1 MDPVDIEDLEAFING
16 LKVSFDTLE
25 HIQKDNSQGIQA
37 QVAKAISQLRAK
49 KLDKIEPLPKLLGHV
64 TKEDLKNLFLNR
76 LEKLKFILESNN
88 YPKTRKF
95 DLIMKIVKLKEK
107 VNSF

>member
-1 MDPVDIEDLEAFING
+1 MDPINIEDLEAFING
-16 LKVSFDTLE
+16 LKVSFDSLE
-25 HIQKDNSQGIQA
+25 HIQTNNSQGVQA

-49 KLDKIEPLPKLLGHV
+49 KLDKIEPLPRLLGHI

-76 LEKLKFILESNN
+76 LEKLKYILESNN
-88 YPKTRKF
+88 YPKSRKF
-95 DLIMKIVKLKEK
+95 NLVMKIVKLREK